1 MAKKIVIKDEQNPE
15 KNFFTIRQDMIKIS
29 KERGIPV
36 TQVIDEFMEDLQ
48 NLQNMDYEKKIKEI
62 DIRGNISNKL
72 LNSLKSYLIKS
83 KKTFKE
89 MEKKEKKQEKKKE
102 KSEDIET
109 KWTEI
114 EETINT
120 IIMGDKTKKDAIGEL
135 ISAIKSGEF
144 EYKFESKEKK
154 IILGR
159 LEKMLEEI
167 RAKEEKQKKAQSAMI
182 IIQEIVDNEYEKGNV
197 KNKASY
203 LYVIR
208 NGITGKEKNINLGIN
223 IDKETEKK
231 LLKLID
237 ERIEIEKDELYFEQV
252 RRFTRDFQFLKV
264 YPEIIDA
271 SRGIRKI
278 DRFTDSESYDR
289 FCSLRELLQKG
300 ADEEAQID
308 KIIKSGKIDAI
319 DEKILLARKE
329 VIEKEKKRD
338 AEWIK

>member
-120 IIMGDKTKKDAIGEL
+120 IIIGDKTKKDAIGEL

-223 IDKETEKK
+223 IDKETAKK

-237 ERIEIEKDELYFEQV
+237 ERIELEKDELYFEQV

-308 KIIKSGKIDAI
+308 KIIKSGKINAI

>member
-114 EETINT
+114 EEIINT
-120 IIMGDKTKKDAIGEL
+120 IIIGDKTKKDAIGEL

-144 EYKFESKEKK
+144 EHKFESKEKK

-223 IDKETEKK
+223 IDKETAKK

-237 ERIEIEKDELYFEQV
+237 ERIELEKDELYFEQV